1 MTRVIG
7 CIGCGNM
14 GSAILK
20 GFAARLD
27 ENEWRLCGY
36 NRSPE
41 KMLALKEQGID
52 TMPAIPD
59 LVNQSDIVIVAVKP
73 AQAAEVIKQ
82 IKPHLTPQKTLISV
96 MAGVQLGTLR
106 SLAGN
111 KCALAR
117 CMPTTTALV
126 GRGIFAFCFDEVNFT
141 RLRQLELLELFDTIG
156 YCVEIGE
163 NRFTD
168 FSALI
173 GAGPAYVFAVMQGLM
188 QAGLTLGFP
197 QELSRKMLTEL
208 FAGSAELAAR
218 QSKNF
223 MQLRDDVC
231 SPGGLTIAGINVLD
245 RAGISGLLVDA
256 VQAAADRGR
265 AMES

>member
-1 MTRVIG
+1 MPRVMG

-27 ENEWRLCGY
+27 ENEWSLAGY
-36 NRSPE
+36 NRTPE
-41 KMLALKEQGID
+41 KMLALKEQGIES
-52 TMPAIPD
+52 MPGIAE
-59 LVNQSDIVIVAVKP
+59 LVSLADVIILAVKP
-73 AQAAEVIKQ
+73 GQVSEVLKQAR
-82 IKPHLTPQKTLISV
+82 HLLTQQKAVISV
-96 MAGVQLGTLR
+96 AAGVRLATLR
-106 SLAGN
+106 SLAGS
-111 KCALAR
+111 KCAIAR

-126 GRGIFAFCFDEVNFT
+126 GKGVFAFCFDDANFT
-141 RLRQLELLELFDTIG
+141 RLRQLELLELFDQVG
-156 YCVEIGE
+156 YCVELSE

-173 GAGPAYVFAVMQGLM
+173 GAGPAYVFAMLQGLA

-208 FAGSAELAAR
+208 FAGSAELASR
-218 QSKNF
+218 QPKNF

-231 SPGGLTIAGINVLD
+231 SPGGLTIAGVNVLD
-245 RAGISGLLVDA
+245 RAGLSGILVEA
-256 VQAAADRGR
+256 VLAAAKRGKE
-265 AMES
+265 MES

>member
-1 MTRVIG
+1 MPGVIG

-27 ENEWRLCGY
+27 EKEWHLCGF

-52 TMPAIPD
+52 AMPSIPD
-59 LVNQSDIVIVAVKP
+59 LVAQSDLVIVAVKP
-73 AQAAEVIKQ
+73 GQAAEVLKLA
-82 IKPHLTPQKTLISV
+82 KPQLTAQKTLISI
-96 MAGVQLGTLR
+96 MAGVQMGTLR

-126 GRGIFAFCFDEVNFT
+126 GRGVFAFCFEDANFT
-141 RLRQLELLELFDTIG
+141 RLRQLELLELFDEIG
-156 YCVEIGE
+156 YCVELPE
-163 NRFTD
+163 SRFTD

-197 QELSRKMLTEL
+197 QEQSRKMLTEL

-245 RAGISGLLVDA
+245 RAGLSGLLVDA
-256 VQAAADRGR
+256 VLAAAKRGTQ
-265 AMES
+265 MEA